1 MWYFSRRENFAP
13 IPGQEYVLAAYKI
26 DDSNFNVVKW
36 TAVLSGAVTDLLG
49 MKEKIQVG
57 D

>member
-1 MWYFSRRENFAP
+1 M
-13 IPGQEYVLAAYKI
+13 LAAYKI

-49 MKEKIQVG
+49 MKEKIQVH